1 MWPAP
6 SVWHTAAQDLPIVAG
21 SCAALASTASLEP
34 SGDCSY
40 RNIPLLARI
49 ATSHLLMKFAIRQKL
64 SSQEPFPHSL
74 SGGLAALAG
83 VVASWQFFSAQGWE
97 GGPGLPKLQLVP
109 AVHALFLQLVLPGRE
124 SPSDVPGSQP
134 WPGPGGSRCVLS
146 SLFVRTNL

>member
-21 SCAALASTASLEP
+21 SRAALASTASLEP

-40 RNIPLLARI
+40 RNIPLLART

-83 VVASWQFFSAQGWE
+83 GGWFLAVLLSPGVGGRTRITQTAARACCPRPVSPAGPAWQG
-97 GGPGLPKLQLVP
+97 VP
-109 AVHALFLQLVLPGRE
+109 E
-124 SPSDVPGSQP
+124 
-134 WPGPGGSRCVLS
+134 
-146 SLFVRTNL
+146 